1 MNRPRDR
8 VRAPAVLAVSAAVL
22 LSCAPSGGEPVEA
35 ATVAPSTA
43 DLHDGRLPNDFPIPN
58 RAGAAATFSTA
69 GFVDLN
75 NLFHVPQGTNGRSC
89 ETCHLPTAGW
99 SIRPIDVE
107 LLFLLTGGTHP
118 IFNPLDANN
127 PAPDVS
133 TPAARHASY
142 SMLRKGLFR
151 RGGNVPGGAEF
162 GIVAVDDPLGS
173 GGTASRVVAFR
184 RPLATANFH
193 IARNVGWHDQN
204 TAGTGDVHAGL
215 VNQARGNITGAQ
227 QGAPPTQETVDAIVT
242 YEEGLRFA
250 QVYSFSAGRLDACG
264 AKGGPANLSAQA
276 PVNARFDLFDAWID
290 LAPGS
295 CTSRREDQARARIA
309 RGQELFNAE
318 NAGGGSCRGC
328 HNTQNN
334 GSNLAGRLFDVG
346 ASRPE
351 FRQPGMPLY
360 TLQKL
365 VGDDAGLERQ
375 TTDPGLALRTGLWDD
390 VDRFKVPSLR
400 GLAARPPYF
409 HNGIAPTL
417 RDVVL
422 HYERALGFVF
432 TPEERED
439 LVAFLEAL

>member
-1 MNRPRDR
+1 MYRLRDPRSLT
-8 VRAPAVLAVSAAVL
+8 ALAVAGL
-22 LSCAPSGGEPVEA
+22 LACAPSEEAPLEA
-35 ATVAPSTA
+35 APVAEA
-43 DLHDGRLPNDFPIPN
+43 AHLAAVRDGRLPNDFPIPN

-75 NLFHVPQGTNGRSC
+75 NPFHVPQGTNGRSC

-99 SIRPIDVE
+99 SIRPLEVE
-107 LLFLLTGGTHP
+107 LLFHLTDGVHP
-118 IFNPLDANN
+118 IFNALDADQ
-127 PAPDVS
+127 PAPDLS
-133 TPAARHASY
+133 SRAARHAAFG
-142 SMLRKGLFR
+142 MLRKGLFR
-151 RGGNVPGGAEF
+151 RGGTLPAEREF
-162 GIVAVDDPLGS
+162 DVVAVDDPLGA
-173 GGTASRVVAFR
+173 GGTATRVVAFR

-193 IARNVGWHDQN
+193 LARNVGWHDQN

-227 QGAPPTQETVDAIVT
+227 QGAPPAAETVDAIVA

-250 QVYSFSAGRLDACG
+250 QVYVLGAGHLDACG
-264 AKGGPANLSAQA
+264 ARGGPGNLSAQA
-276 PVNARFDLFDAWID
+276 PVADRFDLFDAWVD
-290 LAPGS
+290 LAPGA
-295 CTSRREDQARARIA
+295 CTTRREDRARARIA
-309 RGQELFNAE
+309 RGQELFNGP

-328 HNTQNN
+328 HDAQNN
-334 GSNLAGRLFDVG
+334 GSNVAGRLFDVG

-351 FRQPGMPLY
+351 LRQHGMPLY
-360 TLQKL
+360 TLRRRS
-365 VGDDAGLERQ
+365 DGLERQ
-375 TTDPGLALRTGLWDD
+375 TTDPGLALRTGRWAD
-390 VDRFKVPSLR
+390 VDRFKTPSLR
-400 GLAARPPYF
+400 GAVARGPYF